1 MVWARSMNV
10 GIVSKWFNRGQP
22 IVGRYIRS
30 AVDELGHESFVLAR
44 PRREQG
50 PRPGALER
58 TGIWD
63 QPGVTEASH
72 FKVPL
77 DEYVA
82 WIEENSIDVLLCDQN
97 YQFAELAELRKRGVK
112 VIGRFVWEHF
122 TAEHVPEARAAY
134 DTIYSVIEAEQ
145 QRYSKMGLE
154 TPRVPWGIHPE
165 LLGFAPENDPSNPRS
180 PERVGELGEA
190 GVDRPVQFVFP
201 GGFIGHRKPL
211 EPVVE
216 AFARTRNPDIRLLV
230 TAQIER
236 DRLDGLSRKVKR
248 DRRIELHLGD
258 EDWEPHLRRI
268 AACDVCITPSR
279 WEGLGLPL
287 YEAIAFG
294 QPVITNDD
302 PPMNEVIRDGG
313 NGLLVPSHPDG
324 TARSG
329 IPARLADPAELT
341 RAIDRLA
348 DPDLRR
354 DLAAGA
360 VRCRGK
366 LSWERTVHALGRL
379 IG

>member
-1 MVWARSMNV
+1 MRV
-10 GIVSKWFNRGQP
+10 GIITKWFNRGQP
-22 IVGRYIRS
+22 IVGRYMRS

-63 QPGVTEASH
+63 QEGVTEASQ
-72 FKVPL
+72 FDVPL
-77 DEYVA
+77 AEYEA
-82 WIEENSIDVLLCDQN
+82 WIADNSIDVLLCDQN
-97 YQFAELAELRKRGVK
+97 YQFAELAALRGGGVR
-112 VIGRFVWEHF
+112 VVGRFVWEHF
-122 TAEHVPEARAAY
+122 TAEHLPGAREAY
-134 DTIYSVIEAEQ
+134 DTIYSVTEAEQ
-145 QRYSKMGLE
+145 VRYSDMGLE

-165 LLGFAPENDPSNPRS
+165 LLGFAPDADPSNPRNS
-180 PERVGELGEA
+180 APVEGENGPI
-190 GVDRPVQFVFP
+190 VNFVFP

-216 AFARTRNPDIRLLV
+216 AFVRAKDPDLRLLV
-230 TAQIER
+230 KAQVER
-236 DRLDGLSRKVKR
+236 DRLDGLSRKVRR
-248 DRRIELHLGD
+248 DKRIELRLGD
-258 EDWEPHLRRI
+258 EPWGQHLRTI

-302 PPMNEVIRDGG
+302 PPMNEVVHDGL
-313 NGLLVPSHPDG
+313 NGLLVDSHDDG

-329 IPARLADPAELT
+329 IPARRPDIESMALAIDKLADPELRAE
-341 RAIDRLA
+341 
-348 DPDLRR
+348 
-354 DLAAGA
+354 LAAGA
-360 VRCRGK
+360 VASRERH
-366 LSWERTVHALGRL
+366 SWARTTHALGRL

>member
-1 MVWARSMNV
+1 MRV

-63 QPGVTEASH
+63 QPGVTEGSA
-72 FKVPL
+72 FEVPAE
-77 DEYVA
+77 EYVA
-82 WIEENSIDVLLCDQN
+82 WVDDKGIECVLCDQN
-97 YQFAELAELRKRGVK
+97 YQFGELRRLRERGVR

-122 TAEHVPEARAAY
+122 TQDHLEPAREAY
-134 DTIYSVIEAEQ
+134 DVIYSVTECEQ
-145 QRYSKMGLE
+145 RRYAGWGLE

-165 LLGFAPENDPSNPRS
+165 LLEVPIE
-180 PERVGELGEA
+180 
-190 GVDRPVQFVFP
+190 GVDDGITRFVFP

-211 EPVVE
+211 EPVAE
-216 AFARTRNPDIRLLV
+216 AFARTRRDDIRLLV
-230 TAQIER
+230 KAQVER
-236 DRLDGLSRKVKR
+236 DRLGKLPRRVRR
-248 DRRIELHLGD
+248 DERIELHLADD
-258 EDWEPHLRRI
+258 EWGAHLRTL

-287 YEAIAFG
+287 FEATAFG

-302 PPMNEVIRDGG
+302 PPMNEVVRDGV
-313 NGLLVPSHPDG
+313 NGILVPSQPDG

-329 IPARLADPAELT
+329 IAAKRPDPDALTEAIERLAEPELRAE
-341 RAIDRLA
+341 
-348 DPDLRR
+348 
-354 DLAAGA
+354 LAAGA
-360 VRCRGK
+360 ERRREE
-366 LSWERTVHALGRL
+366 LRWDRTVSALGAL
-379 IG
+379 LAGT